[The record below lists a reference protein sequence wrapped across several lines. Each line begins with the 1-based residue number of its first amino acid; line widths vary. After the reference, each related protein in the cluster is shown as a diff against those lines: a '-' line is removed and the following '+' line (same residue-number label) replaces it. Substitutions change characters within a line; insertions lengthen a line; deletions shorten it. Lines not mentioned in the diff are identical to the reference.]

1 VLVISDIEGLGV
13 DVLTKAVAPFRSVTA
28 SDELKDLERIRARAR
43 HNEAQAIYNAEI
55 RVAKERDEHW
65 QGVVVE
71 KDTALAEKDSA
82 LAEKDD
88 HWQGI
93 VAEKDAL
100 IAQLRAMAGNNSK

>member
-1 VLVISDIEGLGV
+1 M
-13 DVLTKAVAPFRSVTA
+13 TKAVAAFRSVTA
-28 SDELKDLERIRARAR
+28 SDEFKDLERIRARAR

-65 QGVVVE
+65 QGVV
-71 KDTALAEKDSA
+71 AEKDSA

-100 IAQLRAMAGNNSK
+100 IAQLRVMAGNNSK